1 MKNIFHFI
9 GGKEFSGGS
18 DRFSNIYNP
27 ATGEVQAKVN
37 LATSSEVDYGVNIAF
52 KAFQE
57 WSNTPPISRA
67 RILFKFKE
75 LIEKNS
81 DSLTKLIV
89 SEHGK
94 VYDDA
99 KGSLTR
105 GLEVVEFSCGIPH
118 LLKGE
123 FTENVGKNVD
133 SWSIRQPLGVCAGIT
148 PFNFP
153 AMVPMWMLSLIH
165 I

>member
-1 MKNIFHFI
+1 MKKIFHYV
-9 GGKEFSGGS
+9 GGKEFNGGS
-18 DRFSNIYNP
+18 NRFADIYNP
-27 ATGEVQAKVN
+27 ATGEAQAKVN
-37 LATSSEVDYGVNIAF
+37 LATSTEVDHAVCSSL
-52 KAFQE
+52 KAYQE
-57 WSNTPPISRA
+57 WSDTPPISRA

-81 DSLTKLIV
+81 DLLTKIIV

-123 FTENVGKNVD
+123 FTENVGTDVD
-133 SWSIRQPLGVCAGIT
+133 SGSTRQPLGVCAVSYTHLTLPTICR
-148 PFNFP
+148 
-153 AMVPMWMLSLIH
+153 V
-165 I
+165 